1 MDMFL
6 QFPLS
11 DIGAVAKF
19 DPEWGRYTKSALY
32 LDRVAGLSRF
42 EAALQ
47 YTSLVYSEFISTEH
61 ENYPGTLKT

>member
-19 DPEWGRYTKSALY
+19 DLEWRRYTKSALY
-32 LDRVAGLSRF
+32 LDRVAGLS
-42 EAALQ
+42 APQ
-47 YTSLVYSEFISTEH
+47 YTSLVYSEFISTED
-61 ENYPGTLKT
+61 ENHSGTPKT